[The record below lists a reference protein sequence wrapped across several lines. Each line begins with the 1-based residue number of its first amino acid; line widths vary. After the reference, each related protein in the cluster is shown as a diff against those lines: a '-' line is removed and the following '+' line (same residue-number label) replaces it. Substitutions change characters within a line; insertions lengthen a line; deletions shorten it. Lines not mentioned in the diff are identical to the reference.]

1 MKKAQF
7 LINNE
12 EGMAVVVAVL
22 ILALLTIIAITA
34 SKDTVVELNI
44 LRNDLVYK
52 DHLYRA
58 EAASMEGIQWIENAD
73 AATLTDFTA
82 TNFLNP
88 NDVDLNSLDLN
99 DGRWNLAGTDPFQ
112 NPSQIVN
119 GYTIVDDTGPIDL
132 SAESNVFSY
141 KVYGFYD
148 QPSGRSRGQSMV
160 EVGYK
165 KRF

>member
-1 MKKAQF
+1 MKKVFFQT
-7 LINNE
+7 NNE
-12 EGMAVVVAVL
+12 EGMAVVVAIL
-22 ILALLTIIAITA
+22 MLALLTIIAVTM
-34 SKDTVVELNI
+34 SQDTVVELNI
-44 LRNDLVYK
+44 LRNDLVFK

-58 EAASMEGIQWIENAD
+58 ESAAMEGVQWIENAD
-73 AATLTDFTA
+73 GATLTDFSSTS
-82 TNFLNP
+82 FLSP
-88 NDVDLNSLDLN
+88 NDVDVNALDLN

-112 NPSQIVN
+112 DPSQILN

-141 KVYGFYD
+141 ISYGFFH
-148 QPSGRSRGQSMV
+148 QPGGRDSGQSMV